1 MMNAQY
7 VEAQIGADPDDGC
20 EEQSGTLVLKGDVVD
35 MLEVVDNGAE
45 QMHLTAER
53 TNERDE
59 QKDMGS
65 AQKDLGKTLKNDTGI
80 MQEVRGP

>member
-1 MMNAQY
+1 MNVQY
-7 VEAQIGADPDDGC
+7 VEAQIGADPDDDC